1 MCGLLHGLHKSE
13 MIICH
18 EKSDGG
24 SVGAAAEAM
33 IKLLGGAHGE
43 RRRLIYVKRT
53 ACTVVLTGLAQ
64 RHASD
69 DERDHVAAAH
79 EIVDEM
85 LWYTAGHDREIVC
98 LSARLRQ
105 PLSLTSPVASR
116 QR

>member
-1 MCGLLHGLHKSE
+1 MF
-13 MIICH
+13 ICH

-33 IKLLGGAHGE
+33 IKLLGGAHSE
-43 RRRLIYVKRT
+43 RQRQHNKKQT
-53 ACTVVLTGLAQ
+53 ASTVVLSGLAH
-64 RHASD
+64 RHARV
-69 DERDHVAAAH
+69 DERDDVDAAH
-79 EIVDEM
+79 EFVDEL

-105 PLSLTSPVASR
+105 PLCLTSPVASR